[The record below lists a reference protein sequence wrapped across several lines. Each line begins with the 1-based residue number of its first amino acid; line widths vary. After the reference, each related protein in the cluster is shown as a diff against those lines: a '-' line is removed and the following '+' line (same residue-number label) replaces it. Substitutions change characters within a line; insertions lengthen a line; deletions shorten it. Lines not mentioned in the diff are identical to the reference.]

1 VKDALPDRR
10 DVPDTVDVRVERR
23 EAVSELLPVE
33 DPVGE
38 EDPVDVRVD

>member
-1 VKDALPDRR
+1 M
-10 DVPDTVDVRVERR
+10 R

-38 EDPVDVRVD
+38 EDPVDVRVDWADAKMPNNLTLG